1 MDQIILF
8 ALLGL
13 GTGAL
18 IAGIGLGVVL
28 TYRGSGVINVAT
40 GAMAMAAG
48 YAFYSLKTVTTRR
61 SRCSA
66 RSPSRSRWA
75 PRSSC
80 SCFRPLRTSSP
91 LARLVSSLGVLLT
104 LQAGATLIYGTG
116 SLPAPSVLPRGTVEV
131 TGVAIPAD
139 RFWLTGI
146 VIVITILLTV
156 AYRYTRFGL
165 ATRAGSENE
174 VSAILAGLPAGELS
188 LANTVLS
195 AVIAGGMGVLAASLA
210 QLDATTL
217 PLQVV
222 PALGAVLFARFT
234 SFAIT
239 CVVGLSIGVLQSLLY
254 YASTQSWFPTDKG
267 AALPGISAL
276 LTFIIIVIALYVR
289 GSSLPTRGELI
300 EQRLPAVP
308 RPERLAS
315 SAVLCAVVGAV
326 ALIVLPYD
334 YRNALIISLAAM
346 TICLSYVVI
355 TGFIGQV
362 SLMQVALAGTSGF
375 VVSHLFK
382 DAGIG
387 FPLAAIAGTAAAT
400 VLGFVAG
407 ASALRVRGVSL
418 AVVTLAAAV
427 AIEQFGF
434 ANSTWG
440 AGATGSPV
448 PELKLARHRPRDAG
462 LVPRPRRRPAEPDP
476 RLRRARDRHRARPAR
491 GPRAPQR
498 PGPADARGAL
508 QRARRRGGGHQRAQ
522 HEVRRLR
529 DLLGHRRRRRHPLR
543 LLAGLGQRGALR
555 DPHRAGLRRL
565 RLRRRHHDGLRRGHR
580 RAHRDLRR
588 HPAHLRGRA
597 RDLGDLD
604 AARRGRHADPQP
616 RPVPRR
622 DRRVA
627 LPEEAARA
635 GPCAGGRGAGRTSVP
650 GGRDMTTVLSARGV
664 SVSFGGVRALVD
676 VDLDV
681 PEGKLVGLIG
691 PNGAGKTTFI
701 DAITGFVRSRGT
713 VELAGRDLSR
723 LPPHER
729 ARSGLART
737 WQAGELFDD
746 LTVGEH
752 VTVVGQRETDETLAI
767 VGLESAVDKLPSQ
780 LSQGERKLVGVARAM
795 AAAPSV
801 ICLDEPA
808 AGLDTTESE
817 RLGRQLRQV
826 VDGGTAMLLVDHD
839 MGLVL
844 SVCDLIT
851 VLEFG
856 EVIATG
862 TPEEVRRDRRVV
874 EAYLGTA
881 GAERVL

>member
-48 YAFYSLKTVTTRR
+48 YAFYSLKTVVGTPVALLGTL
-61 SRCSA
+61 A
-66 RSPSRSRWA
+66 FTIVLGA
-75 PRSSC
+75 AVELL
-80 SCFRPLRTSSP
+80 CFRPLRTSSP

-104 LQAGATLIYGTG
+104 LQAAATLIYGTG
-116 SLPAPSVLPRGTVEV
+116 SLPAPSVLPRDTVEV

-146 VIVITILLTV
+146 VIVITILLAV

-165 ATRAGSENE
+165 ATRAASESE

-195 AVIAGGMGVLAASLA
+195 AVIAGGMGVLASSLA

-234 SFAIT
+234 SFGIT
-239 CVVGLSIGVLQSLLY
+239 TFVGLAIGVVQSLLY

-267 AALPGISAL
+267 AALPGISSL

-308 RPERLAS
+308 RPERLGS
-315 SAVLCAVVGAV
+315 SAALAAVVGV
-326 ALIVLPYD
+326 AALVVLPYD
-334 YRNALIISLAAM
+334 YRNALIISMAAM

-387 FPLAAIAGTAAAT
+387 FPLAAMAGTVAAT

-448 PELKLARHRPRDAG
+448 PELQFVG
-462 LVPRPRRRPAEPDP
+462 I
-476 RLRRARDRHRARPAR
+476 
-491 GPRAPQR
+491 
-498 PGPADARGAL
+498 
-508 QRARRRGGGHQRAQ
+508 
-522 HEVRRLR
+522 
-529 DLLGHRRRRRHPLR
+529 
-543 LLAGLGQRGALR
+543 
-555 DPHRAGLRRL
+555 
-565 RLRRRHHDGLRRGHR
+565 
-580 RAHRDLRR
+580 
-588 HPAHLRGRA
+588 
-597 RDLGDLD
+597 DLGTRASFRGLD
-604 AARRGRHADPQP
+604 G
-616 RPVPRR
+616 
-622 DRRVA
+622 
-627 LPEEAARA
+627 
-635 GPCAGGRGAGRTSVP
+635 
-650 GGRDMTTVLSARGV
+650 
-664 SVSFGGVRALVD
+664 
-676 VDLDV
+676 DV
-681 PEGKLVGLIG
+681 PSPIL
-691 PNGAGKTTFI
+691 
-701 DAITGFVRSRGT
+701 GFV
-713 VELAGRDLSR
+713 VLAAVIVLGYLVAKTR
-723 LPPHER
+723 
-729 ARSGLART
+729 RSGLGRRMLAVRSNERAAAAT
-737 WQAGELFDD
+737 GVNVRNTKFAAYAISSFIAG
-746 LTVGEH
+746 VGGVLYAYSLGSVSAERFGILIALGF
-752 VTVVGQRETDETLAI
+752 VAFAYVGGITMVSGAVVGGLIATSGLIPHVFEAELGISGTWTL
-767 VGLESAVDKLPSQ
+767 
-780 LSQGERKLVGVARAM
+780 LVAGVTLILNLILFPDGVAGSRYQKKQQKLAAAARPGETAAPGGQQSAM
-795 AAAPSV
+795 A
-801 ICLDEPA
+801 
-808 AGLDTTESE
+808 
-817 RLGRQLRQV
+817 
-826 VDGGTAMLLVDHD
+826 GTA
-839 MGLVL
+839 
-844 SVCDLIT
+844 S
-851 VLEFG
+851 ES
-856 EVIATG
+856 
-862 TPEEVRRDRRVV
+862 
-874 EAYLGTA
+874 
-881 GAERVL
+881 

>member
-48 YAFYSLKTVTTRR
+48 YAFYSLKTVVDTPVALAGTL
-61 SRCSA
+61 A
-66 RSPSRSRWA
+66 FTIVLGA
-75 PRSSC
+75 AVELL
-80 SCFRPLRTSSP
+80 CFRPLRTSSP

-104 LQAGATLIYGTG
+104 LQAAATLIYGTG
-116 SLPAPSVLPRGTVEV
+116 SLPAPSVLPRDTVEV

-146 VIVITILLTV
+146 VIVITILLAV

-165 ATRAGSENE
+165 ATRAGSENQ

-234 SFAIT
+234 SFGIT
-239 CVVGLSIGVLQSLLY
+239 TFVGLAIGVVQSLLY

-267 AALPGISAL
+267 AALPGISSL

-289 GSSLPTRGELI
+289 GSSLPTRGELL

-308 RPERLAS
+308 RPERLGS
-315 SAVLCAVVGAV
+315 SAALAAVVGVV

-362 SLMQVALAGTSGF
+362 SLMQIALAGSSGF

-382 DAGIG
+382 DFDVG
-387 FPLAAIAGTAAAT
+387 FLLAAIAGVLAAT

-448 PELKLARHRPRDAG
+448 PEL
-462 LVPRPRRRPAEPDP
+462 
-476 RLRRARDRHRARPAR
+476 
-491 GPRAPQR
+491 QF
-498 PGPADARGAL
+498 
-508 QRARRRGGGHQRAQ
+508 
-522 HEVRRLR
+522 
-529 DLLGHRRRRRHPLR
+529 LGI
-543 LLAGLGQRGALR
+543 
-555 DPHRAGLRRL
+555 
-565 RLRRRHHDGLRRGHR
+565 
-580 RAHRDLRR
+580 
-588 HPAHLRGRA
+588 
-597 RDLGDLD
+597 DLGTRASFRGLD
-604 AARRGRHADPQP
+604 G
-616 RPVPRR
+616 
-622 DRRVA
+622 
-627 LPEEAARA
+627 
-635 GPCAGGRGAGRTSVP
+635 
-650 GGRDMTTVLSARGV
+650 
-664 SVSFGGVRALVD
+664 
-676 VDLDV
+676 DV
-681 PEGKLVGLIG
+681 PSPIL
-691 PNGAGKTTFI
+691 
-701 DAITGFVRSRGT
+701 GFV
-713 VELAGRDLSR
+713 VLAAVIVLGFLVAKTR
-723 LPPHER
+723 
-729 ARSGLART
+729 RSGLGRRMLAVRSNERAAAATGVNVRNTKFAAYAISSFIAGVGGVLYGYSLGSVSAERFGILIALGFVAFAYVGGITMVSGAVFGGLIATSGLIPHIFEAELGISGTWTLLVAGVTLILNLILFPDGVAGSRYQKKQQKLAAAARPGDT
-737 WQAGELFDD
+737 STQG
-746 LTVGEH
+746 
-752 VTVVGQRETDETLAI
+752 GQR
-767 VGLESAVDKLPSQ
+767 S
-780 LSQGERKLVGVARAM
+780 AM
-795 AAAPSV
+795 AGTASKSPPPPLAEGSKSP
-801 ICLDEPA
+801 
-808 AGLDTTESE
+808 G
-817 RLGRQLRQV
+817 
-826 VDGGTAMLLVDHD
+826 GGTPWA
-839 MGLVL
+839 
-844 SVCDLIT
+844 
-851 VLEFG
+851 
-856 EVIATG
+856 
-862 TPEEVRRDRRVV
+862 
-874 EAYLGTA
+874 
-881 GAERVL
+881 

>member
-48 YAFYSLKTVTTRR
+48 YAFYSLKTVVDTPLALLGTL
-61 SRCSA
+61 A
-66 RSPSRSRWA
+66 FTIVLGTA
-75 PRSSC
+75 VELL
-80 SCFRPLRTSSP
+80 CFRPLRTASP

-116 SLPAPSVLPRGTVEV
+116 SLPAPSVLPRDTVQV

-146 VIVITILLTV
+146 VIAITILLTV

-165 ATRAGSENE
+165 ATRAGSESE

-234 SFAIT
+234 SFGIT
-239 CVVGLSIGVLQSLLY
+239 TAVGISIGVIQSLLY

-267 AALPGISAL
+267 APLPGISAL
-276 LTFIIIVIALYVR
+276 LTFLIVVIALYVR

-308 RPERLAS
+308 RPERLGLSAGAS
-315 SAVLCAVVGAV
+315 AAIGVV

-334 YRNALIISLAAM
+334 YRNALMISLAAM

-362 SLMQVALAGTSGF
+362 SLMQVALAGASGF
-375 VVSHLFK
+375 VVSHLSK

-400 VLGFVAG
+400 VLGFAAG

-448 PELKLARHRPRDAG
+448 PELKLAGIDLGTRASFRG
-462 LVPRPRRRPAEPDP
+462 LDGDVPSPILGFVVLAAVIALGLLVAN
-476 RLRRARDRHRARPAR
+476 LRRS
-491 GPRAPQR
+491 
-498 PGPADARGAL
+498 
-508 QRARRRGGGHQRAQ
+508 
-522 HEVRRLR
+522 
-529 DLLGHRRRRRHPLR
+529 
-543 LLAGLGQRGALR
+543 GLGQRMLAVRSNERAAAAAAGIDVRNTKFAAYAISSFIAGVGGTLYGYSLGSVSAERFGILIALGFVAFAYVGGITMVSGAVFGGLIATSGLV
-555 DPHRAGLRRL
+555 PHVFEAELGISGTWTLLVAGITLIL
-565 RLRRRHHDGLRRGHR
+565 NLILFPDGVAGSRYQKKKL
-580 RAHRDLRR
+580 A
-588 HPAHLRGRA
+588 
-597 RDLGDLD
+597 
-604 AARRGRHADPQP
+604 AAR
-616 RPVPRR
+616 
-622 DRRVA
+622 
-627 LPEEAARA
+627 
-635 GPCAGGRGAGRTSVP
+635 S
-650 GGRDMTTVLSARGV
+650 
-664 SVSFGGVRALVD
+664 
-676 VDLDV
+676 
-681 PEGKLVGLIG
+681 
-691 PNGAGKTTFI
+691 
-701 DAITGFVRSRGT
+701 DA
-713 VELAGRDLSR
+713 
-723 LPPHER
+723 P
-729 ARSGLART
+729 
-737 WQAGELFDD
+737 
-746 LTVGEH
+746 
-752 VTVVGQRETDETLAI
+752 
-767 VGLESAVDKLPSQ
+767 
-780 LSQGERKLVGVARAM
+780 
-795 AAAPSV
+795 
-801 ICLDEPA
+801 PA
-808 AGLDTTESE
+808 AGGE
-817 RLGRQLRQV
+817 RA
-826 VDGGTAMLLVDHD
+826 AM
-839 MGLVL
+839 
-844 SVCDLIT
+844 
-851 VLEFG
+851 
-856 EVIATG
+856 A
-862 TPEEVRRDRRVV
+862 
-874 EAYLGTA
+874 GTA
-881 GAERVL
+881 GER

>member
-48 YAFYSLKTVTTRR
+48 YAFYSLKTITDTPLALLGTLAFTIALGAVVELL
-61 SRCSA
+61 
-66 RSPSRSRWA
+66 
-75 PRSSC
+75 
-80 SCFRPLRTSSP
+80 CFRPLRTASP

-104 LQAGATLIYGTG
+104 LQSCATLIYGTG
-116 SLPAPSVLPRGTVEV
+116 SLPAPSVLPRDTVEV

-165 ATRAGSENE
+165 ATRAGSESE

-234 SFAIT
+234 SFGIT
-239 CVVGLSIGVLQSLLY
+239 CAVGLSIGVVQSLLY

-267 AALPGISAL
+267 AALPGISSL
-276 LTFIIIVIALYVR
+276 LTFILIVIALYVR

-315 SAVLCAVVGAV
+315 SAALCAVVGAV
-326 ALIVLPYD
+326 ALVVLPYD

-362 SLMQVALAGTSGF
+362 SLMQIALAGASGF

-382 DAGIG
+382 DAGVG
-387 FPLAAIAGTAAAT
+387 FPLAAIAGVLAAT

-448 PELKLARHRPRDAG
+448 PELKLAGIDLGTRASFRG
-462 LVPRPRRRPAEPDP
+462 LDGNLPSPILGFVVLATVIVLGLLVAN
-476 RLRRARDRHRARPAR
+476 LRRS
-491 GPRAPQR
+491 
-498 PGPADARGAL
+498 
-508 QRARRRGGGHQRAQ
+508 
-522 HEVRRLR
+522 
-529 DLLGHRRRRRHPLR
+529 
-543 LLAGLGQRGALR
+543 GLGQRMLAVRSNERAAAAAGINVRNTKFAAYAISSFIAGVGGTLYGYSLGSVSAERFGILIALGFVAFAYVGGITMVSGAVFGGLIATSGLV
-555 DPHRAGLRRL
+555 PHIFEAELGISGTWTLLVAGITLIL
-565 RLRRRHHDGLRRGHR
+565 NLILFPDGVAGSRYQKKKL
-580 RAHRDLRR
+580 
-588 HPAHLRGRA
+588 
-597 RDLGDLD
+597 
-604 AARRGRHADPQP
+604 AAA
-616 RPVPRR
+616 
-622 DRRVA
+622 A
-627 LPEEAARA
+627 EA
-635 GPCAGGRGAGRTSVP
+635 GAATAP
-650 GGRDMTTVLSARGV
+650 GG
-664 SVSFGGVRALVD
+664 
-676 VDLDV
+676 
-681 PEGKLVGLIG
+681 P
-691 PNGAGKTTFI
+691 
-701 DAITGFVRSRGT
+701 RS
-713 VELAGRDLSR
+713 
-723 LPPHER
+723 
-729 ARSGLART
+729 
-737 WQAGELFDD
+737 
-746 LTVGEH
+746 
-752 VTVVGQRETDETLAI
+752 
-767 VGLESAVDKLPSQ
+767 
-780 LSQGERKLVGVARAM
+780 AM
-795 AAAPSV
+795 A
-801 ICLDEPA
+801 
-808 AGLDTTESE
+808 
-817 RLGRQLRQV
+817 
-826 VDGGTAMLLVDHD
+826 
-839 MGLVL
+839 
-844 SVCDLIT
+844 
-851 VLEFG
+851 
-856 EVIATG
+856 
-862 TPEEVRRDRRVV
+862 
-874 EAYLGTA
+874 GTA
-881 GAERVL
+881 GDR

>member
-28 TYRGSGVINVAT
+28 TYRGSGVINLAT

-48 YAFYSLKTVTTRR
+48 YAFYSLRTVTDTPL
-61 SRCSA
+61 A
-66 RSPSRSRWA
+66 LLGTLA
-75 PRSSC
+75 FTIVLGVAVELLA
-80 SCFRPLRTSSP
+80 FRPLRTSSP

-116 SLPAPSVLPRGTVEV
+116 AKPAPSVLPRDTVQV

-146 VIVITILLTV
+146 VIVVTILLTV

-165 ATRAGSENE
+165 ATRAASESE

-276 LTFIIIVIALYVR
+276 LTFIIIVVALYVR

-315 SAVLCAVVGAV
+315 SALLCAAVGVV
-326 ALIVLPYD
+326 ALIVLPFD

-362 SLMQVALAGTSGF
+362 SLMQVALAGASGF

-387 FPLAAIAGTAAAT
+387 FPLAAIAGTVAAT

-448 PELKLARHRPRDAG
+448 PELKLAGIDLGTRASFRG
-462 LVPRPRRRPAEPDP
+462 LDGNLPSPILGFVVLAAVIALGLLVAN
-476 RLRRARDRHRARPAR
+476 LRRS
-491 GPRAPQR
+491 
-498 PGPADARGAL
+498 
-508 QRARRRGGGHQRAQ
+508 
-522 HEVRRLR
+522 
-529 DLLGHRRRRRHPLR
+529 
-543 LLAGLGQRGALR
+543 GLGQRMLAVRSNERAAAAAGIDVRNTKFAAYAISSFIAGVGGTLYGYSLGSVSAERFGILIALGFVAFAYVGGITMVSGAVFGGLIATSGVI
-555 DPHRAGLRRL
+555 PHIFEAELGISGTWTLLVAGITLIL
-565 RLRRRHHDGLRRGHR
+565 NLVLFPDGVAGSRYQKKKQKV
-580 RAHRDLRR
+580 AD
-588 HPAHLRGRA
+588 
-597 RDLGDLD
+597 
-604 AARRGRHADPQP
+604 ARRDATP
-616 RPVPRR
+616 
-622 DRRVA
+622 A
-627 LPEEAARA
+627 
-635 GPCAGGRGAGRTSVP
+635 P
-650 GGRDMTTVLSARGV
+650 GGQ
-664 SVSFGGVRALVD
+664 
-676 VDLDV
+676 
-681 PEGKLVGLIG
+681 
-691 PNGAGKTTFI
+691 
-701 DAITGFVRSRGT
+701 RS
-713 VELAGRDLSR
+713 
-723 LPPHER
+723 
-729 ARSGLART
+729 
-737 WQAGELFDD
+737 
-746 LTVGEH
+746 
-752 VTVVGQRETDETLAI
+752 
-767 VGLESAVDKLPSQ
+767 
-780 LSQGERKLVGVARAM
+780 AM
-795 AAAPSV
+795 A
-801 ICLDEPA
+801 
-808 AGLDTTESE
+808 
-817 RLGRQLRQV
+817 
-826 VDGGTAMLLVDHD
+826 
-839 MGLVL
+839 
-844 SVCDLIT
+844 
-851 VLEFG
+851 
-856 EVIATG
+856 
-862 TPEEVRRDRRVV
+862 
-874 EAYLGTA
+874 GTA
-881 GAERVL
+881 GKR

>member
-1 MDQIILF
+1 MDQIVLF

-48 YAFYSLKTVTTRR
+48 YAFYSLKTVVDTPLALVGTL
-61 SRCSA
+61 A
-66 RSPSRSRWA
+66 FTIVLGA
-75 PRSSC
+75 ALELL
-80 SCFRPLRTSSP
+80 CFRPLRTASP

-104 LQAGATLIYGTG
+104 LQAAATLIYGTG
-116 SLPAPSVLPRGTVEV
+116 SLPAPSVLPRDTVEV

-146 VIVITILLTV
+146 VIVITILLAV

-234 SFAIT
+234 SFGIT
-239 CVVGLSIGVLQSLLY
+239 TFVGLAIGVLQSLLY

-267 AALPGISAL
+267 AALPGISSL
-276 LTFIIIVIALYVR
+276 LTFLIIVIALYVR

-308 RPERLAS
+308 RPERLGS
-315 SAVLCAVVGAV
+315 SAALAAVVGVV

-346 TICLSYVVI
+346 TICLSFVVI

-362 SLMQVALAGTSGF
+362 SLMQIALAGASGF

-382 DAGIG
+382 DADVG
-387 FPLAAIAGTAAAT
+387 FPLAAIAGVLAAT

-448 PELKLARHRPRDAG
+448 PEL
-462 LVPRPRRRPAEPDP
+462 EF
-476 RLRRARDRHRARPAR
+476 
-491 GPRAPQR
+491 
-498 PGPADARGAL
+498 
-508 QRARRRGGGHQRAQ
+508 
-522 HEVRRLR
+522 
-529 DLLGHRRRRRHPLR
+529 LGI
-543 LLAGLGQRGALR
+543 
-555 DPHRAGLRRL
+555 
-565 RLRRRHHDGLRRGHR
+565 
-580 RAHRDLRR
+580 
-588 HPAHLRGRA
+588 
-597 RDLGDLD
+597 DLGTRASFRGLD
-604 AARRGRHADPQP
+604 G
-616 RPVPRR
+616 
-622 DRRVA
+622 
-627 LPEEAARA
+627 
-635 GPCAGGRGAGRTSVP
+635 
-650 GGRDMTTVLSARGV
+650 
-664 SVSFGGVRALVD
+664 
-676 VDLDV
+676 DV
-681 PEGKLVGLIG
+681 PSPIL
-691 PNGAGKTTFI
+691 
-701 DAITGFVRSRGT
+701 GFV
-713 VELAGRDLSR
+713 VLAAVIVLGFLVAKTR
-723 LPPHER
+723 
-729 ARSGLART
+729 RSGLGRRMLAVRSNERAAAATGVNVRNTKFAAYAISSFIAGVGGVLYGYSLGSVSAERFGILIALGFVAFAYVGGITMVSGAVFGGLIATSGVIPHIFEAELGISGT
-737 WQAGELFDD
+737 WTLLVAGVTLILNLILF
-746 LTVGEH
+746 
-752 VTVVGQRETDETLAI
+752 
-767 VGLESAVDKLPSQ
+767 PN
-780 LSQGERKLVGVARAM
+780 GVAGSRYQKKQQKLAAAARPGETPTPGGQSAM
-795 AAAPSV
+795 A
-801 ICLDEPA
+801 
-808 AGLDTTESE
+808 
-817 RLGRQLRQV
+817 
-826 VDGGTAMLLVDHD
+826 
-839 MGLVL
+839 
-844 SVCDLIT
+844 
-851 VLEFG
+851 
-856 EVIATG
+856 
-862 TPEEVRRDRRVV
+862 
-874 EAYLGTA
+874 GTA
-881 GAERVL
+881 GKS

>member
-1 MDQIILF
+1 MDQIVLF

-48 YAFYSLKTVTTRR
+48 YAFYSLKTVVDTPVALVGTL
-61 SRCSA
+61 A
-66 RSPSRSRWA
+66 FTIVLGA
-75 PRSSC
+75 ALELL
-80 SCFRPLRTSSP
+80 CFRPLRTASP

-104 LQAGATLIYGTG
+104 LQAAATLIYGTG
-116 SLPAPSVLPRGTVEV
+116 SLPAPSVLPRDTVEV

-146 VIVITILLTV
+146 VIVITILLAV

-234 SFAIT
+234 SFGIT
-239 CVVGLSIGVLQSLLY
+239 TFVGLAIGVVQSLLY

-267 AALPGISAL
+267 AALPGISSL
-276 LTFIIIVIALYVR
+276 LTFLIIVIALYVR

-308 RPERLAS
+308 RPERLGS
-315 SAVLCAVVGAV
+315 SAALAAVVGVV

-346 TICLSYVVI
+346 TICLSFVVI

-362 SLMQVALAGTSGF
+362 SLMQIALAGASGF

-382 DAGIG
+382 DADVG
-387 FPLAAIAGTAAAT
+387 FPLAAIAGVLAAT

-448 PELKLARHRPRDAG
+448 PEL
-462 LVPRPRRRPAEPDP
+462 EF
-476 RLRRARDRHRARPAR
+476 
-491 GPRAPQR
+491 
-498 PGPADARGAL
+498 
-508 QRARRRGGGHQRAQ
+508 
-522 HEVRRLR
+522 
-529 DLLGHRRRRRHPLR
+529 LGI
-543 LLAGLGQRGALR
+543 
-555 DPHRAGLRRL
+555 
-565 RLRRRHHDGLRRGHR
+565 
-580 RAHRDLRR
+580 
-588 HPAHLRGRA
+588 
-597 RDLGDLD
+597 DLGTRASFRGLD
-604 AARRGRHADPQP
+604 G
-616 RPVPRR
+616 
-622 DRRVA
+622 
-627 LPEEAARA
+627 
-635 GPCAGGRGAGRTSVP
+635 
-650 GGRDMTTVLSARGV
+650 
-664 SVSFGGVRALVD
+664 
-676 VDLDV
+676 DV
-681 PEGKLVGLIG
+681 PSPIL
-691 PNGAGKTTFI
+691 
-701 DAITGFVRSRGT
+701 GFV
-713 VELAGRDLSR
+713 VLAAVIVLGFLVAKTR
-723 LPPHER
+723 
-729 ARSGLART
+729 RSGLGRRMLAVRSNERAAAATGVNVRNTKFAAYAISSFIAGVGGVLYGYSLGSVSAERFGILIALGFVAFAYVGGITMVSGAVFGGLIATSGVIPHIFEAELGISGTWTLLVAGVTLILNLILFPDGVAGSRYQKKQQKLAAAARP
-737 WQAGELFDD
+737 
-746 LTVGEH
+746 
-752 VTVVGQRETDETLAI
+752 DETPAP
-767 VGLESAVDKLPSQ
+767 GGQQS
-780 LSQGERKLVGVARAM
+780 AM
-795 AAAPSV
+795 A
-801 ICLDEPA
+801 
-808 AGLDTTESE
+808 
-817 RLGRQLRQV
+817 
-826 VDGGTAMLLVDHD
+826 GTARK
-839 MGLVL
+839 
-844 SVCDLIT
+844 S
-851 VLEFG
+851 
-856 EVIATG
+856 
-862 TPEEVRRDRRVV
+862 
-874 EAYLGTA
+874 
-881 GAERVL
+881 

>member
-1 MDQIILF
+1 MDQIVLF

-48 YAFYSLKTVTTRR
+48 YAFYSLKTVVDTPLALVGTL
-61 SRCSA
+61 A
-66 RSPSRSRWA
+66 FTIVLGA
-75 PRSSC
+75 AVELL
-80 SCFRPLRTSSP
+80 CFRPLRTASP

-104 LQAGATLIYGTG
+104 LQAAATLIYGTG
-116 SLPAPSVLPRGTVEV
+116 SLPAPSVLPRDTVEV

-146 VIVITILLTV
+146 VIVITILLAV

-234 SFAIT
+234 SFGIT
-239 CVVGLSIGVLQSLLY
+239 TFVGLAIGVVQSLLY

-267 AALPGISAL
+267 AALPGISSL

-308 RPERLAS
+308 RPERLGS
-315 SAVLCAVVGAV
+315 SAALAAVVGVV

-362 SLMQVALAGTSGF
+362 SLMQIALAGSSGF

-382 DAGIG
+382 DADVG
-387 FPLAAIAGTAAAT
+387 FPLAAIAGVLAAT

-448 PELKLARHRPRDAG
+448 PELEFLGIDLG
-462 LVPRPRRRPAEPDP
+462 T
-476 RLRRARDRHRARPAR
+476 
-491 GPRAPQR
+491 RAPF
-498 PGPADARGAL
+498 RGL
-508 QRARRRGGGHQRAQ
+508 
-522 HEVRRLR
+522 
-529 DLLGHRRRRRHPLR
+529 
-543 LLAGLGQRGALR
+543 
-555 DPHRAGLRRL
+555 
-565 RLRRRHHDGLRRGHR
+565 DG
-580 RAHRDLRR
+580 
-588 HPAHLRGRA
+588 
-597 RDLGDLD
+597 
-604 AARRGRHADPQP
+604 
-616 RPVPRR
+616 
-622 DRRVA
+622 
-627 LPEEAARA
+627 
-635 GPCAGGRGAGRTSVP
+635 
-650 GGRDMTTVLSARGV
+650 
-664 SVSFGGVRALVD
+664 
-676 VDLDV
+676 DV
-681 PEGKLVGLIG
+681 PSPIL
-691 PNGAGKTTFI
+691 
-701 DAITGFVRSRGT
+701 GFV
-713 VELAGRDLSR
+713 VLAAVIVLGFLVAKTR
-723 LPPHER
+723 
-729 ARSGLART
+729 RSGLGRRMLAVRSNERAAAATGVNVRNTKFAAYAISSFIAGVGGVLYGYSLGSVSAERFGILIALGFVAFAYVGGITMVSGAVFGGLIATSGVIPHIFEAELGISGT
-737 WQAGELFDD
+737 WTLLVAGVTLILNLILFPD
-746 LTVGEH
+746 
-752 VTVVGQRETDETLAI
+752 
-767 VGLESAVDKLPSQ
+767 
-780 LSQGERKLVGVARAM
+780 GVAGSRYQKKQQKLAAAAGPGETPAPGGQQSAM
-795 AAAPSV
+795 A
-801 ICLDEPA
+801 
-808 AGLDTTESE
+808 
-817 RLGRQLRQV
+817 
-826 VDGGTAMLLVDHD
+826 GTARE
-839 MGLVL
+839 
-844 SVCDLIT
+844 S
-851 VLEFG
+851 
-856 EVIATG
+856 
-862 TPEEVRRDRRVV
+862 
-874 EAYLGTA
+874 
-881 GAERVL
+881 

>member
-1 MDQIILF
+1 MDQIVLF

-48 YAFYSLKTVTTRR
+48 YAFYSLKTVVDTPLALVGTL
-61 SRCSA
+61 A
-66 RSPSRSRWA
+66 FTIVLGA
-75 PRSSC
+75 AVELL
-80 SCFRPLRTSSP
+80 CFRPLRTASP

-104 LQAGATLIYGTG
+104 LQAAATLIYGTG
-116 SLPAPSVLPRGTVEV
+116 SLPAPSVLPRDTVEV

-146 VIVITILLTV
+146 VIVITILLAV

-234 SFAIT
+234 SFGIT
-239 CVVGLSIGVLQSLLY
+239 TFVGLAIGVVQSLLY

-267 AALPGISAL
+267 AALPGISSL

-308 RPERLAS
+308 RPERLGS
-315 SAVLCAVVGAV
+315 SAALAAVVGVV

-362 SLMQVALAGTSGF
+362 SLMQIALAGSSGF

-382 DAGIG
+382 DADVG
-387 FPLAAIAGTAAAT
+387 FPLAAIAGVLAAT

-448 PELKLARHRPRDAG
+448 PELEFLGIDLG
-462 LVPRPRRRPAEPDP
+462 T
-476 RLRRARDRHRARPAR
+476 
-491 GPRAPQR
+491 RAPF
-498 PGPADARGAL
+498 RGL
-508 QRARRRGGGHQRAQ
+508 
-522 HEVRRLR
+522 
-529 DLLGHRRRRRHPLR
+529 
-543 LLAGLGQRGALR
+543 
-555 DPHRAGLRRL
+555 
-565 RLRRRHHDGLRRGHR
+565 DG
-580 RAHRDLRR
+580 
-588 HPAHLRGRA
+588 
-597 RDLGDLD
+597 
-604 AARRGRHADPQP
+604 
-616 RPVPRR
+616 
-622 DRRVA
+622 
-627 LPEEAARA
+627 
-635 GPCAGGRGAGRTSVP
+635 
-650 GGRDMTTVLSARGV
+650 
-664 SVSFGGVRALVD
+664 
-676 VDLDV
+676 DV
-681 PEGKLVGLIG
+681 PSPIL
-691 PNGAGKTTFI
+691 
-701 DAITGFVRSRGT
+701 GFV
-713 VELAGRDLSR
+713 VLAAVIVLGFLVAKTR
-723 LPPHER
+723 
-729 ARSGLART
+729 RSGLGRRMLAVRSNERAAAATGVNVRNTKFAAYAISSFIAGVGGVLYGYSLGSVSAERFGILIALGFVAFAYVGGITMVSGAVFGGLIATSGVIPHIFEAELGISGT
-737 WQAGELFDD
+737 WTLLVAGVTLILNLILFPDGVAGSRYQKKQQKLAAASGPGD
-746 LTVGEH
+746 TPAPG
-752 VTVVGQRETDETLAI
+752 GQR
-767 VGLESAVDKLPSQ
+767 S
-780 LSQGERKLVGVARAM
+780 AM
-795 AAAPSV
+795 A
-801 ICLDEPA
+801 
-808 AGLDTTESE
+808 
-817 RLGRQLRQV
+817 
-826 VDGGTAMLLVDHD
+826 GTA
-839 MGLVL
+839 
-844 SVCDLIT
+844 SKS
-851 VLEFG
+851 
-856 EVIATG
+856 
-862 TPEEVRRDRRVV
+862 
-874 EAYLGTA
+874 
-881 GAERVL
+881 

>member
-1 MDQIILF
+1 MDQIVLF

-48 YAFYSLKTVTTRR
+48 YAFYSLKTVVGTPVALLGTL
-61 SRCSA
+61 A
-66 RSPSRSRWA
+66 FTIVLGA
-75 PRSSC
+75 AVELL
-80 SCFRPLRTSSP
+80 CFRPLRTSSP
-91 LARLVSSLGVLLT
+91 LARLVSSLGILLT
-104 LQAGATLIYGTG
+104 LQAAATLIYGTG
-116 SLPAPSVLPRGTVEV
+116 SLPAPSVLPRDTVEV

-146 VIVITILLTV
+146 VIVITILLAV

-195 AVIAGGMGVLAASLA
+195 AVIAGGMGVLASSLA

-234 SFAIT
+234 SFGIT
-239 CVVGLSIGVLQSLLY
+239 TFVGLAIGVVQSLLY

-267 AALPGISAL
+267 AALPGISSL
-276 LTFIIIVIALYVR
+276 LTFVIIVVALYVR

-308 RPERLAS
+308 RPERLGS
-315 SAVLCAVVGAV
+315 SAALAAVVGAV

-362 SLMQVALAGTSGF
+362 SLMQIALAGSSGF

-382 DAGIG
+382 DFDVG
-387 FPLAAIAGTAAAT
+387 FPLAAIAGVLAAT

-448 PELKLARHRPRDAG
+448 PELQFVG
-462 LVPRPRRRPAEPDP
+462 I
-476 RLRRARDRHRARPAR
+476 
-491 GPRAPQR
+491 
-498 PGPADARGAL
+498 
-508 QRARRRGGGHQRAQ
+508 
-522 HEVRRLR
+522 
-529 DLLGHRRRRRHPLR
+529 
-543 LLAGLGQRGALR
+543 
-555 DPHRAGLRRL
+555 
-565 RLRRRHHDGLRRGHR
+565 
-580 RAHRDLRR
+580 
-588 HPAHLRGRA
+588 
-597 RDLGDLD
+597 DLGTRASFRGLD
-604 AARRGRHADPQP
+604 G
-616 RPVPRR
+616 
-622 DRRVA
+622 
-627 LPEEAARA
+627 
-635 GPCAGGRGAGRTSVP
+635 
-650 GGRDMTTVLSARGV
+650 
-664 SVSFGGVRALVD
+664 
-676 VDLDV
+676 DV
-681 PEGKLVGLIG
+681 PSPIL
-691 PNGAGKTTFI
+691 
-701 DAITGFVRSRGT
+701 GFV
-713 VELAGRDLSR
+713 VLAAVIVLGYLVAKTR
-723 LPPHER
+723 
-729 ARSGLART
+729 RSGLGRRMLAVRSNERAAAAIGVNVRNTKFAAYAISSFIAGVGGVLYAYSLGSVSAERFGILIALGFVAFAYVGGITMVSGAVFGGLIATSGVIPHIFEAELGISGT
-737 WQAGELFDD
+737 WTLLVAGVTLILNLILFPD
-746 LTVGEH
+746 
-752 VTVVGQRETDETLAI
+752 
-767 VGLESAVDKLPSQ
+767 
-780 LSQGERKLVGVARAM
+780 GVAGSRYQKKQQKLAAAARPGETPTPGGQPSAM
-795 AAAPSV
+795 A
-801 ICLDEPA
+801 
-808 AGLDTTESE
+808 
-817 RLGRQLRQV
+817 
-826 VDGGTAMLLVDHD
+826 
-839 MGLVL
+839 
-844 SVCDLIT
+844 
-851 VLEFG
+851 
-856 EVIATG
+856 
-862 TPEEVRRDRRVV
+862 
-874 EAYLGTA
+874 GTA
-881 GAERVL
+881 GKS